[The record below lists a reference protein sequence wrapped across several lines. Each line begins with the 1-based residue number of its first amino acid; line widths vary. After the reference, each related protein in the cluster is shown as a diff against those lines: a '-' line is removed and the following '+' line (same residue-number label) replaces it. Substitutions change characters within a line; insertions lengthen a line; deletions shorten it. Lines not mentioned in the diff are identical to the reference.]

1 MRKFVYR
8 MYLYTLQKKKKST
21 VKRES
26 LNLELN
32 YLMEKLLSTN
42 PLLQGTRQP
51 GKMSANNLNT

>member
-8 MYLYTLQKKKKST
+8 MYLYTLQKKKST

-26 LNLELN
+26 LYLELN

-42 PLLQGTRQP
+42 PLLQGTRQR